1 MVEIETTKVTRI
13 EVIDHGKESSPF
25 GRVFSKWG
33 CKTVELQVQD
43 DGKTLKIFLT

>member
-1 MVEIETTKVTRI
+1 MKEINEKTITRV

-33 CKTVELQVQD
+33 CKSVELQVQD